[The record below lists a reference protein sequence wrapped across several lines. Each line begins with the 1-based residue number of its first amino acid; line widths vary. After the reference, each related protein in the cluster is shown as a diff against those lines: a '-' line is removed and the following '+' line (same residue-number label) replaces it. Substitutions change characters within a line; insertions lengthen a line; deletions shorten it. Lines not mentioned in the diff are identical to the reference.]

1 MEEEKAAAYY
11 DELTRKGE
19 RAARFKQ
26 GLGFSSAAPNDNVA
40 KPSSSFLSKFFK
52 ASSKS
57 KKQSQLQSIHDKLK
71 KKPSFESSVSS
82 RDRDSDRSRR

>member
-26 GLGFSSAAPNDNVA
+26 GLEFSSSAPNDDVA
-40 KPSSSFLSKFFK
+40 KPSSSFLSKFVE
-52 ASSKS
+52 ASSES
-57 KKQSQLQSIHDKLK
+57 KKQAQLQSIHDNLK
-71 KKPSFESSVSS
+71 KYPSFESRVLS